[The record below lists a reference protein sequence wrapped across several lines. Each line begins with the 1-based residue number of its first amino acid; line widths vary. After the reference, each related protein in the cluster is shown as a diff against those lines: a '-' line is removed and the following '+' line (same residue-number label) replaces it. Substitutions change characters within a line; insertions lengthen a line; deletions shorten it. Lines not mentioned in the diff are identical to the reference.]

1 MSIAAGNTIVAII
14 AILLFIGLPL
24 VVTNLKQTDLETRI
38 EALEKP

>member
-1 MSIAAGNTIVAII
+1 MSIATGNTIVAII

-24 VVTNLKQTDLETRI
+24 IVTNLKQTDLETRI

>member
-14 AILLFIGLPL
+14 AILLFIVLPL
-24 VVTNLKQTDLETRI
+24 AATQFKQGELETRI

>member
-1 MSIAAGNTIVAII
+1 MSVAGGNTIVAII

-24 VVTNLKQTDLETRI
+24 VVMNYKQNDLETRI